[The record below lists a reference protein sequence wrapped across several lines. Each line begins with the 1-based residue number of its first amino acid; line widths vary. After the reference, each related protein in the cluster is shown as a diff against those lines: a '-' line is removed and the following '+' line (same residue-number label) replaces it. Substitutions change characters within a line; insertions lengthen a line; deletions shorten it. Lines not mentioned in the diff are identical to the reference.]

1 MSVDVRGQQT
11 GMSALVVAA
20 VIGFCLV
27 PVALGA
33 LARSIRTFRLVLL
46 LGLMPAIYYWIEVA
60 VLDPSYDLARLDQL
74 VFPAFYALAFVALWC
89 LLAYVGRAAREALDR
104 RQKSSGGACP

>member
-1 MSVDVRGQQT
+1 MSVDVRGQET

-33 LARSIRTFRLVLL
+33 LARAIRTFRLVLL
-46 LGLMPAIYYWIEVA
+46 LGLVPAIYYWIEVA
-60 VLDPSYDLARLDQL
+60 VLDPSYDLTRLDQL

-89 LLAYVGRAAREALDR
+89 LLAYVGRATREALDR
-104 RQKSSGGACP
+104 RQKSSHPQ